1 MKHNLKVT
9 HLGEAGLKTVK
20 FIGINGTESDL
31 GIVKRAKR
39 AFGVSAKGSVTNL
52 GSELRFDTKE
62 GVQEQILISFTLTAN
77 PEIEKGQ

>member
-39 AFGVSAKGSVTNL
+39 AFGVYAIPKGRHC
-52 GSELRFDTKE
+52 LRC
-62 GVQEQILISFTLTAN
+62 QA
-77 PEIEKGQ
+77 